1 MLRLA
6 ILRHAEAVPIAG
18 GGDPERSLTLA
29 GRSMAER
36 MGHYFRN
43 SGLVPDLALV
53 SPARRARETFDGLQR
68 GSGQTLKVEFVSA
81 LYNAGI
87 ETLTSVVAE
96 VSQDVRFLLVIGHNP
111 GLAEFAGAIAGK
123 TDKAELAKMR
133 ERFSTPSLAI
143 IDFDVASWSKA
154 MGGDGHLETFLT
166 RAMLAKLPAVSQ
178 G

>member
-1 MLRLA
+1 M
-6 ILRHAEAVPIAG
+6 
-18 GGDPERSLTLA
+18 D
-29 GRSMAER
+29 
-36 MGHYFRN
+36 
-43 SGLVPDLALV
+43 
-53 SPARRARETFDGLQR
+53 
-68 GSGQTLKVEFVSA
+68 FVSA

-96 VSQDVRFLLVIGHNP
+96 VSREVRFLLVIGHNP

-143 IDFDVASWSKA
+143 IDFDVPSWSKA
-154 MGGDGHLETFLT
+154 MAGDGRLETFLT